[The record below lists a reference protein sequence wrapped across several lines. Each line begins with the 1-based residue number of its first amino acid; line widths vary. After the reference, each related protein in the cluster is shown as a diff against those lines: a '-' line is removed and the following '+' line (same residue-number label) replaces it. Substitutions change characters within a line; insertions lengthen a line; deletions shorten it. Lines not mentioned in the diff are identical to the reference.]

1 MGFFQDIY
9 EKVRDALISP
19 KEFFNSVKKEKGF
32 GASFSYYAI
41 LSLISVIGSFISVNF
56 NLPILSSQPSSLFGE
71 AGIFFN
77 YIVSLVAIFITALL
91 THAILFKGFLKG
103 KGDYATSFRLLVYSY
118 TPILFLG
125 WIKYID
131 IIAYVY
137 SLYLLYE
144 GMQILHGINERSAKI
159 WAIILAVIIVGAIL
173 FFTFASIF
181 KIF

>member
-9 EKVRDALISP
+9 KKARDALISP
-19 KEFFNSVKKEKGF
+19 KEFFKSVKKEKGF
-32 GASFSYYAI
+32 RVSFLYYAI
-41 LSLISVIGSFISVNF
+41 LSLISVIGSLIAISF
-56 NLPILSSQPSSLFGE
+56 NLPILESSPSGLFGI
-71 AGIFFN
+71 GGVFIN
-77 YIVSLVAIFITALL
+77 YIISLVAIFITALL

-125 WIKYID
+125 WIKYIS
-131 IIAYVY
+131 IIADIY

-144 GMQILHGINERSAKI
+144 GMQILHGISERSAKI
-159 WAIILAVIIVGAIL
+159 WAIILAILFVGIIL
-173 FFTFASIF
+173 FFTLAGFF